1 MCLELGKYRRV
12 SRIKVQYE
20 TTKCNARESEFVRR
34 VTNALQTIA
43 AQYRHRIYVV

>member
-20 TTKCNARESEFVRR
+20 TTKCNASESEFVRR
-34 VTNALQTIA
+34 VLQTIA
-43 AQYRHRIYVV
+43 AQYTHRIYVV